1 MRRSVPYALLII
13 ACLLSLGAT
22 WYVTATTE
30 AQERATFLTDAAET
44 RHEVQ
49 ARLDTYIEVIRAG
62 AALLGASN
70 EINGSEFR
78 SFVRGLHVRER
89 YPGMAGIGFSQRVRR
104 SDLRPFVRMIQL
116 DGVSRLRVWPAGQR
130 PQYDPVLFLE
140 PATDDRV
147 RAAVGFDMASDP
159 VRRDAMNRARD
170 TGDPTLS
177 ARLTSLQTFDDAG
190 QASFIL
196 YVPVYRVGA
205 RTATVE
211 QRRRAL
217 MGFVFSPFRANDLL
231 ANIVPHSTNLG
242 FEVFDGPAGKGA
254 LLHKSALTGMP
265 RYESAEPVPVAGR
278 DWVVVVKGLPSAGT
292 LPAIAQGMLLIG
304 LALSLMLFAITRAQ
318 VVGWETS
325 TRHEA
330 ELRSSEEALRR
341 SESELRRMVALER
354 EARTQAE
361 AADRT
366 KDEFLA
372 ILSHELRTPLNAVLG
387 WLSMLRNGAVEEGR
401 RDAVLEVIERNARVQ
416 AQLIEDL
423 LDVSRIIMGKVRLDL
438 APVLFAP
445 VVSTVLDSIRPSAEA
460 KGVSLDVAISVTTET
475 IRGDAGRLQQ
485 IIWNLLSNAIKFT
498 PAGGDVFVEVSRQ
511 NDRVRLLV
519 RDTGLGIEPEFLPH
533 IFERFRQADSS
544 VTRTHSGIGLGLA
557 IVQHLVE
564 LHGGTIEA
572 QSEGPHR
579 GAMFVVSFP
588 LIPATSAVRVTVTK
602 PPLQIPRLAGVRVL
616 VVDDD
621 RDTRELL
628 TEALGESGARVTSA
642 DSARRALEVLIAD
655 GADVLVSDIGM
666 PEEDGL
672 SLMRR
677 IRSLPGDRGRIPAIA
692 LTAYARTEDRLQA
705 IDAGYQMH
713 MTKPV
718 ALREL
723 QAGLA
728 KLTSEQHHDLAAT

>member
-1 MRRSVPYALLII
+1 
-13 ACLLSLGAT
+13 
-22 WYVTATTE
+22 
-30 AQERATFLTDAAET
+30 
-44 RHEVQ
+44 
-49 ARLDTYIEVIRAG
+49 
-62 AALLGASN
+62 
-70 EINGSEFR
+70 
-78 SFVRGLHVRER
+78 
-89 YPGMAGIGFSQRVRR
+89 
-104 SDLRPFVRMIQL
+104 
-116 DGVSRLRVWPAGQR
+116 
-130 PQYDPVLFLE
+130 
-140 PATDDRV
+140 
-147 RAAVGFDMASDP
+147 
-159 VRRDAMNRARD
+159 
-170 TGDPTLS
+170 
-177 ARLTSLQTFDDAG
+177 
-190 QASFIL
+190 
-196 YVPVYRVGA
+196 
-205 RTATVE
+205 
-211 QRRRAL
+211 
-217 MGFVFSPFRANDLL
+217 
-231 ANIVPHSTNLG
+231 
-242 FEVFDGPAGKGA
+242 
-254 LLHKSALTGMP
+254 
-265 RYESAEPVPVAGR
+265 
-278 DWVVVVKGLPSAGT
+278 
-292 LPAIAQGMLLIG
+292 
-304 LALSLMLFAITRAQ
+304 
-318 VVGWETS
+318 
-325 TRHEA
+325 
-330 ELRSSEEALRR
+330 
-341 SESELRRMVALER
+341 MVALER

-401 RDAVLEVIERNARVQ
+401 RDAVLEVIERNACVQ

-438 APVLFAP
+438 APMSFAP

-460 KGVSLDVAISVTTET
+460 KGVSLQVAISLTNES

-498 PAGGDVFVEVSRQ
+498 PAGGHVFVEGSRE
-511 NDRVRLLV
+511 NDRVCLLV

-544 VTRTHSGIGLGLA
+544 VTRMHSGIGLGLA

-579 GAMFVVSFP
+579 GATFVLSFP
-588 LIPATSAVRVTVTK
+588 LIPATSAVRITVTK
-602 PPLQIPRLAGVRVL
+602 PPLQLPRLAGVRVL

-692 LTAYARTEDRLQA
+692 LTAYARAEDRLQA
-705 IDAGYQMH
+705 INAGYQMH

-728 KLTSEQHHDLAAT
+728 KLASEQHHDLAAM